1 MISEPKI
8 TRQHL
13 RAEKRREQKV
23 IAAKVKASALKHR
36 RAFNRA
42 AGGPVSG
49 TAEDRYTKRKA
60 RLEKSEIERAERKLR
75 REMRRAAASSTAR
88 AGGE

>member
-42 AGGPVSG
+42 AGGPISRA
-49 TAEDRYTKRKA
+49 AEDHYAKRMA

-75 REMRRAAASSTAR
+75 REMRRGEASAAR
-88 AGGE
+88 AGDE